1 MSTLH
6 GSSRLTLRLWPI
18 LLLLVAGGGC
28 AHFDWYQFDRTALH
42 YVPPYSVCKP
52 RRKLPY
58 CADPAFFGYHGTC
71 WEQWPEGWE
80 ECPSHEVLYVDEQ
93 GNPIYMQP
101 HEALPPV
108 QSDTPEE
115 SSPPQPSVI
124 PRTPANPPTPESS
137 TPDGSTPES
146 STPGSGTPETGTPD
160 NGAPNAPD
168 TPPPA
173 PRVPEQ
179 SSSRNNGYGSAI
191 SPAPFRDTAPYTRSG
206 TPTSVRRNATRPPAD
221 DSSDGPSDPDP
232 PLPFDLEFGHSH
244 SAVYLKE
251 ADATEARA
259 RAKAGRGMDAALED
273 TEDTGV
279 RTAASFRPVGGSPQ
293 LPGRGVSATI
303 SDAPTAPSPPNLG
316 RVVRE
321 ESGR

>member
-1 MSTLH
+1 MTTLH
-6 GSSRLTLRLWPI
+6 GNSRFVLRLWPA

-58 CADPAFFGYHGTC
+58 CADPVFFGYHGTC

-80 ECPSHEVLYVDEQ
+80 ECPSHEVLYIDEQ
-93 GNPIYMQP
+93 GNPIRMQP

-108 QSDTPEE
+108 QSDVPKE

-124 PRTPANPPTPESS
+124 PRAPANPPTPDGS
-137 TPDGSTPES
+137 TPDGSTP
-146 STPGSGTPETGTPD
+146 GSTPETGTPD
-160 NGAPNAPD
+160 NGAPNSPD

-221 DSSDGPSDPDP
+221 DSSDGPSDPEP

-251 ADATEARA
+251 ADATEARS

-273 TEDTGV
+273 ASV
-279 RTAASFRPVGGSPQ
+279 RTVGSLRPVGGSVQ
-293 LPGRGVSATI
+293 LPGRGVSTTI
-303 SDAPTAPSPPNLG
+303 SDAPEAPVPPDLG
-316 RVVRE
+316 RVVGDDRA
-321 ESGR
+321 R